1 MAFIRYLEKEEGFT
15 LVEVMVAITVLTV
28 ALVPMMGFFTQSIKT
43 TADAKTKSE
52 ALSLARWAVETVK
65 VSANRVS
72 NDGDSD
78 FGSNEIID
86 KVVNAE
92 GIDAFNPNDP
102 NDEVTITE
110 LDGNSDFNINIKLSD
125 YNIGDPGLQKVEVT
139 VSWNGG
145 SQDIELTTLIAERS

>member
-28 ALVPMMGFFTQSIKT
+28 ALVPMIGFFTQSIKT
-43 TADAKTKSE
+43 TADSKTRSE

-65 VSANRVS
+65 VSAKKV
-72 NDGDSD
+72 SD

-86 KVVNAE
+86 EVVDAE
-92 GIDAFNPNDP
+92 GIDDFNPNP
-102 NDEVTITE
+102 HNDEVTITK

-125 YNIGDPGLQKVEVT
+125 YNGDPGLQKVEVT
-139 VSWNGG
+139 VSWNSG
-145 SQDIELTTLIAERS
+145 SQDIELTTLIAKRS